1 MCSQRYD
8 TELEAEGENADAL
21 KPRALIIDGPSLI
34 LAMADTALDGLRDLL
49 LDMSQRCKAVVGC
62 RVSPDQKR

>member
-1 MCSQRYD
+1 
-8 TELEAEGENADAL
+8 L

-34 LAMADTALDGLRDLL
+34 IAMADTELDGLRDLL

-62 RVSPDQKR
+62 RVSPDQKRYV